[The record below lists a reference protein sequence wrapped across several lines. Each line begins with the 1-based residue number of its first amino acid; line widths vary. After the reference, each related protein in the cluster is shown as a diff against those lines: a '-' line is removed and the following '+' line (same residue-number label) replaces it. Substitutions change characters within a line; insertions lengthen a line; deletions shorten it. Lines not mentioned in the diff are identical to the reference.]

1 MNFAL
6 IKSEK
11 VLRRMLMDKVTFSRE
26 DTIGFITIDSPPVNA
41 LEKQVL
47 DDLDKVLDN
56 IPHDVDVIILTGA
69 GGRAFVAG
77 ADIKDFPELT
87 KETGIALVKKGQR
100 IFQKL
105 ADLEQ
110 PVIAAIDGFALG
122 GGLELALACDIRIA
136 SKRSQIGL
144 PEVSLGIFPGYGGT
158 QRLARLIGA
167 GKAKQL
173 IFSGEPVS
181 AEEAWRIGIIEEITE
196 GEPHEAARALAETIA
211 KRGPLAVR
219 KAKQAINEGL
229 NLTVEEGIE
238 IEANLFGEICET
250 EDKNEGVAAFFAKRK
265 PNFKRK

>member
-1 MNFAL
+1 
-6 IKSEK
+6 
-11 VLRRMLMDKVTFSRE
+11 MDKVTFSRE
-26 DTIGFITIDSPPVNA
+26 GTIGFITIDSPPVNA

-47 DDLDKVLDN
+47 DDLDKVLDD
-56 IPHDVDVIILTGA
+56 IPQDVDVIILTGA

-77 ADIKDFPELT
+77 ADIKDFPALT
-87 KETGIALVKKGQR
+87 KETGMELVKKGQR

-122 GGLELALACDIRIA
+122 GGLEVALACDIRIA

-181 AEEAWRIGIIEEITE
+181 AEEAWRIGIIEEVTE
-196 GEPHEAARALAETIA
+196 ESPHETARALAETIA

-229 NLTVEEGIE
+229 NVTVEEGIE
-238 IEANLFGEICET
+238 IEAKLFGEICET
-250 EDKNEGVAAFFAKRK
+250 EDKNEGVAAFFEKRK